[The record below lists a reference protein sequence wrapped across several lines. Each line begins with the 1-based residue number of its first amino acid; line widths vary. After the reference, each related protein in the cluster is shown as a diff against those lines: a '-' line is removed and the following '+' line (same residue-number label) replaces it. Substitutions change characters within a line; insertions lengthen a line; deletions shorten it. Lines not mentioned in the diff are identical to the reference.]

1 MSGDADLLVGSYL
14 DWIRHG
20 VAADVL
26 TDEVTELTTPFLD
39 RHNDHLQIYA
49 ERQSPDLFLLTDD
62 GYIMAEL
69 KSSGVG
75 RHGPRREEVFS
86 NLLRGYGVAL
96 EGKELQV
103 RATKGNLG
111 QRVHNLVQAM
121 LSIDDMFV
129 LAQPHVEAVFLE
141 DVEHFL
147 DTHGVRFSPRVKFAG
162 RSGLDHLFDFVI
174 PKSTHAPERIL
185 KAVNSPRRDRAES
198 LIFAVSDTKSTRG
211 PDVSFF
217 ALVNDSRREV
227 PAEIITALET
237 YEINARTWSRR
248 NDLVEALIA

>member
-1 MSGDADLLVGSYL
+1 MSGDADLLVRSYL
-14 DWIRHG
+14 DWIRRG

-49 ERQSPDLFLLTDD
+49 ERQSSDLFLLTDD

-69 KSSGVG
+69 KSSGVE
-75 RHGPRREEVFS
+75 RHGHRREEVFS

-96 EGKELQV
+96 EGKELRV
-103 RATKGNLG
+103 VATRGNLG
-111 QRVHNLVQAM
+111 QCVHNLVQAM

-141 DVEHFL
+141 DVESFL
-147 DTHGVRFSPRVKFAG
+147 DAHGVRYSPRVKFAG

-174 PKSTHAPERIL
+174 PKSARAPERIL
-185 KAVNSPRRDRAES
+185 KAMNSPRRDRAES
-198 LIFAVSDTKSTRG
+198 LIFAVDDTKHTRG
-211 PDVSFF
+211 SDVSFL

-237 YEINARTWSRR
+237 YEINARRWSRR
-248 NDLVEALIA
+248 TDLVEVLTA